1 MARPPRRRISTEMAS
16 IILTLSVSVLA
27 FVFFKYFP
35 DFMPG
40 PGQNW
45 VWAVPGWLSLGYIT
59 IQLWLLLDTALRVRA
74 AGVIGA
80 VLAIAPVMTG
90 IIIGVLWI
98 INYLSLSP
106 FQLNALVMMIATGVV
121 EFVSTLW
128 VRHVLL
134 QRGMTVLPGD
144 DEA

>member
-1 MARPPRRRISTEMAS
+1 MARPARRRISTETAS

-27 FVFFKYFP
+27 FVFFKYLP

-144 DEA
+144 EEA

>member
-1 MARPPRRRISTEMAS
+1 MAS

-27 FVFFKYFP
+27 FFFFKYFP
-35 DFMPG
+35 NFMPDRD
-40 PGQNW
+40 W
-45 VWAVPGWLSLGYIT
+45 IWAVPGWLSLSYIT
-59 IQLWLLLDTALRVRA
+59 VQLWLLLDTALRVRA

-98 INYLSLSP
+98 INYLSLSS
-106 FQLNALVMMIATGVV
+106 FQINALIMLIATGVV

-134 QRGMTVLPGD
+134 QRGMTVVGD
-144 DEA
+144 EQA